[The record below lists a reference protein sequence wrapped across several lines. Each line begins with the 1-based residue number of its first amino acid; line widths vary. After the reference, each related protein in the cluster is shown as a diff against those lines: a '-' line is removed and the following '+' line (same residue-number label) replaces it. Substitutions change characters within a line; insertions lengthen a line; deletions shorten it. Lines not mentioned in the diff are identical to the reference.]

1 MVFIMKIACYN
12 QFAFSSCYFYVSSLH
27 ICIKMIQFVQYLYNK
42 MFLSDLYNFVDIET
56 FEKGLIL
63 WGTSV
68 MRPFGILYVENVIV
82 VVYCLE
88 SVFVAHP

>member
-1 MVFIMKIACYN
+1 
-12 QFAFSSCYFYVSSLH
+12 
-27 ICIKMIQFVQYLYNK
+27 